1 MEEKS
6 KMVLGKKNYI
16 FIIVGCLVVL
26 LGFILM
32 SGGGSENP
40 DIFNEEELFS
50 FRRITLAPFMVMV
63 GYGLVLFGI
72 MKKQQQFVLD
82 YLTALILGIVQG
94 LTEFLNTEVMKN
106 YNSFIVGLAMKYASD
121 SNTAIDFGAGI
132 GTLSLIFREKFI
144 MKIVF
149 ISS

>member
-40 DIFNEEELFS
+40 DIFNEDSYFHSGES
-50 FRRITLAPFMVMV
+50 PSPIHGDARIRACA
-63 GYGLVLFGI
+63 FGI
-72 MKKQQQFVLD
+72 MKKQ
-82 YLTALILGIVQG
+82 
-94 LTEFLNTEVMKN
+94 
-106 YNSFIVGLAMKYASD
+106 
-121 SNTAIDFGAGI
+121 
-132 GTLSLIFREKFI
+132 
-144 MKIVF
+144 
-149 ISS
+149 